1 MVKANIFRRWH
12 MGLILIA
19 IVAYF
24 LIKHFDENNAGSN
37 NSRGRKDPIDI
48 LDERYAKGE
57 IDDEEYSRRRKT
69 LED

>member
-1 MVKANIFRRWH
+1 

-24 LIKHFDENNAGSN
+24 LIKHFDENRDSSN

-57 IDDEEYSRRRKT
+57 IDDEEYTRRRKT